1 VKAFTGVLV
10 GLTLLLVPSTALGQT
25 ELPVGEAHGVRVVRP
40 HGTIVVIFSA
50 KLHKRYAG
58 KNLEVSCT
66 TLLEDGANIGSQVLT
81 VPRHSRK
88 LDTGELTHPI
98 DFCRVWRP
106 RHRHSSKRVLAS
118 VPLTQKG
125 AVFVDEES
133 KTLHMLSW
141 LGLAYFVEEKQKL
154 DGNPTYDELVQG
166 LPKRARPY
174 LSQRIVPLAAP
185 GDTPP
190 RHRVG
195 YYSDGDEHVAVAI
208 VSASGRRLFVEYG
221 PDGVFSTNVLGYM
234 FNERD

>member
-1 VKAFTGVLV
+1 MKILTGAAVA
-10 GLTLLLVPSTALGQT
+10 LTLLLVPSTALGQT
-25 ELPVGEAHGVRVVRP
+25 ELPVGEAHGVRVVRQ

-88 LDTGELTHPI
+88 LDTGDLTRPI

-106 RHRHSSKRVLAS
+106 RHRNSGKRVLAS

-125 AVFVDEES
+125 AVFIDEES

-141 LGLAYFVEEKQKL
+141 LGIAYAVEEKQKL
-154 DGNPTYDELVQG
+154 EHSPTYDELVQG

-174 LSQRIVPLAAP
+174 VSKRIVPLAAP
-185 GDTPP
+185 DDTPP

-208 VSASGRRLFVEYG
+208 VSASGRRLFIEYA
-221 PDGVFSTNVLGYM
+221 PDGVFSTNVLRYM
-234 FNERD
+234 FNERE